1 MSKVISIDEVK
12 KQFKDG
18 MTLMIG
24 GFLGA
29 GTPEPLIDTLIEMS
43 VQNLTIIA
51 NDTSFEDKGLGR
63 LVANNQ
69 VKKVIASHVGTNPST
84 GRLMAEGKME
94 VVLVPQGT
102 LIEQIRAG
110 GYGLGGILTPTGLG
124 TDVEKGKDIIEVDG
138 KKFILEKPLR
148 ADFGLIYG
156 TVSDEFGNVYNEATT
171 KNFNQQIAFACDTV
185 ICCAEKVVK
194 PGELDIEKIS
204 IPGVVVNYVVDG
216 GK

>member
-1 MSKVISIDEVK
+1 MSKVISIEEIK

-29 GTPEPLIDTLIEMS
+29 GTPELLIDTLIEMN
-43 VQNLTIIA
+43 VQDLTIIA

-69 VKKVIASHVGTNPST
+69 VKKVVASHVGTNPST
-84 GRLMAEGKME
+84 GRLMSEGKME

-124 TDVEKGKDIIEVDG
+124 TDVEKGKQIIEVDG

-156 TVSDEFGNVYNEATT
+156 TVSDEFGNVYNAATT

-194 PGELDIEKIS
+194 TGELDVEKIS